1 MIRQAQLESKGTR
14 QKVLSYIGMVFRHSL
29 QAPDWYLDTA
39 VANFLI
45 KCVSAYGHR
54 HTHTHKAFN
63 LLNIISM
70 ENRLLSISD
79 D

>member
-39 VANFLI
+39 VADFLI
-45 KCVSAYGHR
+45 RCDNS
-54 HTHTHKAFN
+54 
-63 LLNIISM
+63 
-70 ENRLLSISD
+70 
-79 D
+79 

>member
-1 MIRQAQLESKGTR
+1 MSRCVENMIRQAQLESKGTR

-54 HTHTHKAFN
+54 HTHTHTQGV
-63 LLNIISM
+63 
-70 ENRLLSISD
+70 
-79 D
+79 

>member
-39 VANFLI
+39 VADFLI
-45 KCVSAYGHR
+45 RYASYSAAR
-54 HTHTHKAFN
+54 HAIN
-63 LLNIISM
+63 GLLWFITVHAVATDCIVFV
-70 ENRLLSISD
+70 
-79 D
+79 